1 MIVSLGETT
10 RAALNWFKMSAI
22 ERETL
27 CLEAQVFL
35 KHKTMFKASDDC
47 LGILNDFCECGLI
60 SENDAKR
67 IRNID
72 GNKSKRNG

>member
-1 MIVSLGETT
+1 
-10 RAALNWFKMSAI
+10 MSAI

-35 KHKTMFKASDDC
+35 KHATMFKASREDC
-47 LGILNDFCECGLI
+47 LRILNDSCVCGLI

-72 GNKSKRNG
+72 ENESKRNG